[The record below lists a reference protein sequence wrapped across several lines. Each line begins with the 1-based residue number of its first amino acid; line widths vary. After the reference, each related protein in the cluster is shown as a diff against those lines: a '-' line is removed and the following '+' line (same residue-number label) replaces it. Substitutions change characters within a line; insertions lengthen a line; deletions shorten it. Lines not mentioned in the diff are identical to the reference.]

1 MPGDNPFNLP
11 KPAGIP
17 EVRFLTEEE
26 IRNVGGDLQ
35 LLSFPT
41 PPTPSTGA
49 ENPFQGLIGD
59 LTRRVE
65 SFATTV
71 QNGVGSLETQ
81 VADLAEQINAHVGFQ
96 ENSNDVGEG
105 SFPLWVSQFFFYS
118 FSL

>member
-49 ENPFQGLIGD
+49 ENPFQGLIGE

-65 SFATTV
+65 TFASTV

-81 VADLAEQINAHVGFQ
+81 VADLAERIEAHVGEFQ
-96 ENSNDVGEG
+96 NSNDTGEG
-105 SFPLWVSQFFFYS
+105 SFPLWVSLS
-118 FSL
+118 FLLLF